1 MPRTT
6 KKAKKRAPEYDH
18 TGLIR
23 DADALAGPVAAL
35 PRLAAR
41 MAARCDHSVSVH
53 TVACGVAGR
62 ALGTDLLSA
71 CGLRGLVG
79 EGVKALEGAAECE
92 RVCGDQ
98 LMMWSCVIE
107 AGVRSGDAGAVDT
120 ATIDRLLLCV
130 TVGGGCGDVCSYIG
144 IGGSVRDDVSDVVL
158 SGRVRGGVGV
168 SGSVASG
175 PLLLGYACGDSDEAL
190 RQNRLDVSV
199 PDDCGECIEGLNA
212 EDIEVSCLGVRGE
225 PEGGV
230 RVESG
235 VCVDGGM
242 TVQLC
247 VEGGIREELVL
258 RVYAFGMEL
267 GCSPLRLQV
276 SHCVC
281 VCVCAVCAGLVEH
294 SCVCCPSCAL
304 AGGHHDGQYG
314 VECGGA

>member
-1 MPRTT
+1 MR
-6 KKAKKRAPEYDH
+6 R
-18 TGLIR
+18 
-23 DADALAGPVAAL
+23 
-35 PRLAAR
+35 
-41 MAARCDHSVSVH
+41 
-53 TVACGVAGR
+53 
-62 ALGTDLLSA
+62 
-71 CGLRGLVG
+71 LVG
-79 EGVKALEGAAECE
+79 VGVKALEGAAECE

-98 LMMWSCVIE
+98 LMMWACVIE

-144 IGGSVRDDVSDVVL
+144 IGGSVRDDVSGVVL

-199 PDDCGECIEGLNA
+199 PDDCGECVEGLDV
-212 EDIEVSCLGVRGE
+212 EDVEVSCLCVHG
-225 PEGGV
+225 EGGV

-235 VCVDGGM
+235 VCVDGGIL
-242 TVQLC
+242 VQLC

-258 RVYAFGMEL
+258 RVRAFGMEL

-281 VCVCAVCAGLVEH
+281 VCVCAGRVEH
-294 SCVCCPSCAL
+294 SCVLSLLCSCRRPS
-304 AGGHHDGQYG
+304 
-314 VECGGA
+314 